1 MRDERSPRQAP
12 DPWPALPLDGWQ
24 ATLDTLHMWL
34 QVIGKIKLK
43 LVPYQNQW
51 WNIALH
57 PTARGLTTGVI
68 PYSDRSFEIDL
79 DFLDHTLCV
88 SISDG
93 GIRTLALRPQTVA
106 AFYAELMAALA
117 TLGIQ
122 VTINPIPVEVPH
134 VIPCDTNEVHKDYDP
149 EFVTRFWRILL
160 ATTTV
165 LQQYNVRFTG
175 KSSPPLFFWGSFDL
189 SLTRFSGRPAEPP
202 QGAPRFVRLSENEEN
217 AACGFWPGNTSM
229 SGVTYGE
236 PAFYAYCYPQPD
248 GYAQARIRPEAAYYD
263 EQLGE
268 FILRYEDVRSSPNPH
283 QAVLDFFESTYEI
296 AAQRADWDR
305 TRLEFDHTSFR

>member
-1 MRDERSPRQAP
+1 MIGQSRSRQFTEQ
-12 DPWPALPLDGWQ
+12 WPSLPLAEWQ

-34 QVIGKIKLK
+34 QVIGKIKLA
-43 LVPYQNQW
+43 LAPFRNQW

-57 PTARGLTTGVI
+57 PTARGMTTGLI
-68 PYSDRSFEIDL
+68 PFGDRSFEMDL

-88 SISDG
+88 STSDG
-93 GIRTLALRPQTVA
+93 GIKALALRPQTVA

-117 TLGIQ
+117 ALGIR
-122 VTINPIPVEVPH
+122 VTINPVPVEVPH
-134 VIPCDTNEVHKDYDP
+134 VIPCDANEIHKDYDP
-149 EFVTRFWRILL
+149 EAVTRWWRIVLE
-160 ATTTV
+160 TTMV

-202 QGAPRFVRLSENEEN
+202 RGAPRFVQLAENEEN

-229 SGVTYGE
+229 SGVTFGE

-248 GYAQARIRPEAAYYD
+248 AYADAQVQPEAAYYD
-263 EQLGE
+263 PQMGE
-268 FILRYEDVRSSPNPH
+268 FILRYEDIRRRPDPA
-283 QAVLDFFESTYEI
+283 QAILDFFESTYEI
-296 AAQRADWDR
+296 AANRGNWDR
-305 TRLEFDHTSFR
+305 ARLEFDPTTA